1 MRTGAEIEQLLYQ
14 MVNTSPIKDLITGKV
29 YLAGLRPLNSKLE
42 DTVVI
47 FQTSLA
53 EQFQVGSV
61 NINTYIPDVPFTQNG
76 ATTFIKNFQ
85 RSALIERAYQDFFN
99 ALPVSEYRFELQAGI
114 QTMPYEANQHFV
126 NMRIKFNYTTF

>member
-76 ATTFIKNFQ
+76 VTTFIKNFQ

-99 ALPVSEYRFELQAGI
+99 ALPVSEYSF
-114 QTMPYEANQHFV
+114 
-126 NMRIKFNYTTF
+126 